1 MCTRVIRAT
10 GGPTPDPEAFM
21 AFLPRLKEGS
31 GAVIN
36 VTTGGG
42 LNMTVDDRLKAPA
55 LLRPEMCSLN
65 MGSMNFGA
73 LPARRSVPVLEIRL
87 GRAVP
92 PRDRGLR
99 LQEHVSRHRED
110 TSVLGKEHGCRFE
123 HECYDVGHLY
133 NLAHIVDRKLITPPF
148 FIQMIFGVLG
158 GIGPD
163 IANLMFMKQTAD
175 RLFGSDYL
183 WSVLAAGRFQMPF
196 AAQSVLLGGSVRVGL
211 EDSLFIGPSKAGE
224 LERRAGR
231 ESAHDRRES
240 GTRNRNAGRSAPVA
254 RAEGARRGRVLRRPA
269 CRECWA
275 VGGGPS
281 GPHWA
286 GSEDPALHLMSNERE
301 LRSAEVRAS
310 LKVVRVPV
318 DGSAQPFV
326 QSNTRFPPEAPRRL
340 LGRQVHVA
348 NF

>member
-1 MCTRVIRAT
+1 MSRQSEKVIISCALT
-10 GGPTPDPEAFM
+10 GGIHTPTMSPALPVSPDMIAEQGIAAARAGAAILHVHARDPRDGRPTPDPEAFM

-31 GAVIN
+31 GAIIN

-65 MGSMNFGA
+65 MGSMNFGLFPLA
-73 LPARRSVPVLEIRL
+73 DRYQSWKYDWEEPYL
-87 GRAVP
+87 RATEDFVFKNTF
-92 PRDRGLR
+92 RDIAKIL
-99 LQEHVSRHRED
+99 
-110 TSVLGKEHGCRFE
+110 SVLGKEHGCRFE

-148 FIQMIFGVLG
+148 FIQMVFGVLG

-211 EDSLFIGPSKAGE
+211 EDSLFIGPRKLA
-224 LERRAGR
+224 
-231 ESAHDRRES
+231 
-240 GTRNRNAGRSAPVA
+240 T
-254 RAEGARRGRVLRRPA
+254 
-269 CRECWA
+269 
-275 VGGGPS
+275 
-281 GPHWA
+281 
-286 GSEDPALHLMSNERE
+286 SNEQQVAKVRTIVE
-301 LRSAEVRAS
+301 SLGHEIATPAEVRQWLG
-310 LKVVRVPV
+310 LKGP
-318 DGSAQPFV
+318 DA
-326 QSNTRFPPEAPRRL
+326 
-340 LGRQVHVA
+340 VA
-348 NF
+348 F

>member
-1 MCTRVIRAT
+1 MSRQSEKVIISCALT
-10 GGPTPDPEAFM
+10 GGIHTPTMSPALPVSPDMIAEQGIAAARAGAAILHVHARDPRDGRPTPDPEAFM

-31 GAVIN
+31 GAIIN

-65 MGSMNFGA
+65 MGSMNFGLFPLA
-73 LPARRSVPVLEIRL
+73 DRYQSWKYEWEEPYL
-87 GRAVP
+87 RATEDFVFKNTF
-92 PRDRGLR
+92 RDIAKIL
-99 LQEHVSRHRED
+99 
-110 TSVLGKEHGCRFE
+110 SVLGKEHGCRFE

-148 FIQMIFGVLG
+148 FIQMVFGVLG

-211 EDSLFIGPSKAGE
+211 EDSLFIGHRKLAS
-224 LERRAGR
+224 
-231 ESAHDRRES
+231 
-240 GTRNRNAGRSAPVA
+240 
-254 RAEGARRGRVLRRPA
+254 
-269 CRECWA
+269 
-275 VGGGPS
+275 
-281 GPHWA
+281 
-286 GSEDPALHLMSNERE
+286 SNEEQVVKVRTIVE
-301 LRSAEVRAS
+301 SLGHEIATPAEVRQWLG
-310 LKVVRVPV
+310 LKGP
-318 DGSAQPFV
+318 DA
-326 QSNTRFPPEAPRRL
+326 
-340 LGRQVHVA
+340 VA
-348 NF
+348 F

>member
-1 MCTRVIRAT
+1 MSQQSEKVIISCALT
-10 GGPTPDPEAFM
+10 GGIHTPTMSPALPVSPDMIAEQGIAAARAGAAILHVHARDPRDGRPTPDPEAFM
-21 AFLPRLKEGS
+21 AFLPRLKEGN

-65 MGSMNFGA
+65 MGSMNFGLFPLA
-73 LPARRSVPVLEIRL
+73 DRYQSWKYDWEEPYL
-87 GRAVP
+87 RATEDFVFKNTF
-92 PRDRGLR
+92 RDIAKILA
-99 LQEHVSRHRED
+99 
-110 TSVLGKEHGCRFE
+110 VLGKEHGCRFE

-211 EDSLFIGPSKAGE
+211 EDSLFIGPRKLA
-224 LERRAGR
+224 
-231 ESAHDRRES
+231 
-240 GTRNRNAGRSAPVA
+240 T
-254 RAEGARRGRVLRRPA
+254 
-269 CRECWA
+269 
-275 VGGGPS
+275 
-281 GPHWA
+281 
-286 GSEDPALHLMSNERE
+286 SNEQQVAKVRTIVE
-301 LRSAEVRAS
+301 SLGHEIAAPAEVRQWLG
-310 LKVVRVPV
+310 LKGP
-318 DGSAQPFV
+318 DS
-326 QSNTRFPPEAPRRL
+326 
-340 LGRQVHVA
+340 VA
-348 NF
+348 F